1 MPASPGVRW
10 RGWLRAQPVLQGVL
24 PIERSRVPI
33 DMLAGLTLAAL
44 GIPEVLGYAKIAGMP
59 LVTGLYTMLLPMAVF
74 AVLGS
79 SRHLV
84 VAADSATAAI
94 LAAALA
100 GMAVAGSERYVRL
113 AGLAA
118 LLAGVMLLV
127 ARLARLAF
135 LANFLSRTVLVGFL
149 AGVGIQVAAGQLPD
163 MLGVTA
169 AGKQTLPRLLTT
181 VRALPHV
188 HPADVAISI
197 GVIVIVVAAR
207 RITRRIPGPLIAV
220 IIAIIVSWAVG
231 LASHGV
237 AVVGPVPRGLPSLG
251 APALGWHDA
260 TGLLGAA
267 ASMFVVILA
276 QSAATSRAYAA
287 KYEEPFSEAADLVG
301 LGAANTAA
309 AFSGT
314 FVVNGSPTKAQMV
327 DTAGGRSQLAPLTA
341 SAVVLVVLVLLT
353 GPLAYLPDAALAA
366 VVFLIA
372 VQLIDVKEMRHIRTC
387 RKQEYAVALLTAA
400 AVVALGVEYG
410 ITLAVVASIV
420 NHLRHSY
427 SPLNSVLVKSPAGH
441 WHAAPVEPGAR
452 TEEGLVVYRFGT
464 SLYYANAAKLVE
476 DVATLV
482 GHGSPLRWMVV
493 DCAAIGDVDFTA
505 STVLA
510 KLVEHVHQRRVH
522 LVFSSVLGPVR
533 QQLDRYGICKALG
546 PDAFYDT
553 PGEALEA
560 FHAADPDRSG
570 GTAGVRLK
578 ALMPL
583 QSSSGGRAWSPAR
596 TATRRVLPRTVRTA
610 TLSRPC
616 HPPRP
621 SQRGTLTSG
630 VCGQPSSLDT
640 TSPSY
645 IWF

>member
-1 MPASPGVRW
+1 MPASLG
-10 RGWLRAQPVLQGVL
+10 GWLRAQPVLQGVL
-24 PIERSRVPI
+24 PIDRSRVPT

-94 LAAALA
+94 LAAALTGLA
-100 GMAVAGSERYVRL
+100 AAGSERYVRL

-118 LLAGVMLLV
+118 LLAGGMLLV

-149 AGVGIQVAAGQLPD
+149 TGVGIQVAAGQLPD

-169 AGKQTLPRLLTT
+169 AGKQTLPKLLNT
-181 VRALPHV
+181 VRAIPHA

-237 AVVGPVPRGLPSLG
+237 AVVGNVPRGLPSLG
-251 APALGWHDA
+251 LPALGWHDA
-260 TGLLGAA
+260 GALLGAA
-267 ASMFVVILA
+267 LSMFVVILA
-276 QSAATSRAYAA
+276 QSAATSRAYAG
-287 KYEEPFSEAADLVG
+287 KYEEEFSEATDLVG
-301 LGAANTAA
+301 LGAANVAA

-327 DTAGGRSQLAPLTA
+327 DTAGGRSQLSPLTA
-341 SAVVLVVLVLLT
+341 SAVVLLVLVLLT

-372 VQLIDVKEMRHIRTC
+372 VELIDVNGMRRILAC
-387 RKQEYAVALLTAA
+387 RKHEFAVALLTTA

-410 ITLAVVASIV
+410 IALAVVASIV
-420 NHLRHSY
+420 DHLRHSY
-427 SPLNSVLVKSPAGH
+427 SPINSVLVKSPAGH
-441 WHAAPVEPGAR
+441 WHAAPVAPGAR

-464 SLYYANAAKLVE
+464 SLYYANAAKLAE
-476 DVATLV
+476 DVATLAS
-482 GHGSPLRWMVV
+482 HGGPLRWLVV
-493 DCAAIGDVDFTA
+493 DCAAIGDVDYTA

-510 KLVEHVHQRRVH
+510 KVIEHVHQRHVH
-522 LVFSSVLGPVR
+522 LVLSSVLDPVR
-533 QQLDRYGICKALG
+533 QQLDRYGICTALG

-553 PGEALEA
+553 PGQALEA
-560 FHAADPDRSG
+560 FHAAG
-570 GTAGVRLK
+570 
-578 ALMPL
+578 
-583 QSSSGGRAWSPAR
+583 PA
-596 TATRRVLPRTVRTA
+596 
-610 TLSRPC
+610 
-616 HPPRP
+616 
-621 SQRGTLTSG
+621 
-630 VCGQPSSLDT
+630 QPT
-640 TSPSY
+640 PA
-645 IWF
+645 